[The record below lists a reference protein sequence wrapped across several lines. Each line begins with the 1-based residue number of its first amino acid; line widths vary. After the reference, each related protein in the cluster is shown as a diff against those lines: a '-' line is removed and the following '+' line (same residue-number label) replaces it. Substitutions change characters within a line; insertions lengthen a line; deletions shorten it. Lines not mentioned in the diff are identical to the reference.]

1 MESSFYK
8 KFAEDLEEL
17 SSKYALAAKEA
28 LKSRPGEFH
37 RLMTLSEKAT
47 ELAEDLTNVYW
58 RQKEKKLSAQLEE
71 N

>member
-1 MESSFYK
+1 MDSKFFK

-17 SSKYALAAKEA
+17 SSQYALAANEA
-28 LKSRPGEFH
+28 LKASPGEFH

-58 RQKEKKLSAQLEE
+58 RQKEQELEKE
-71 N
+71 FED